1 MWCHSF
7 DNRKYPQG
15 QNTEESLRTHTHT
28 HTTVSWLHAKKH
40 LRKELISGC
49 TRPRVMRACI
59 QSPGLLEVES
69 VIMTLDGSWSISALL
84 TMAYIYVYVC
94 HTPVSICTLK
104 DRLGQLEAK
113 DLWQGLQ
120 PTDLLISVDIC
131 ECVVLKTAARTGA
144 ASPQKQR
151 KMVKAKQGWI
161 RQEKALSSN
170 IWAFCTTIWK

>member
-7 DNRKYPQG
+7 DNRKCPQR

-28 HTTVSWLHAKKH
+28 VSWLQAKKH
-40 LRKELISGC
+40 LRKEFISGR
-49 TRPRVMRACI
+49 TQPRVMCACI

-84 TMAYIYVYVC
+84 TTAYIYVYVC

-113 DLWQGLQ
+113 DLWQGPQ
-120 PTDLLISVDIC
+120 PTDLLISVYIC

-144 ASPQKQR
+144 ASQQKQQ
-151 KMVKAKQGWI
+151 KMVQAKQGWI
-161 RQEKALSSN
+161 RQERALSSN